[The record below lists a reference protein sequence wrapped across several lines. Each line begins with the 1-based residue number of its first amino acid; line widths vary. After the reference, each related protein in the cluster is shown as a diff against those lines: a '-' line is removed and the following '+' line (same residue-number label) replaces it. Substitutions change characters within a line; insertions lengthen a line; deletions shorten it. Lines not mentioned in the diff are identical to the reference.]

1 LSAPTKRSSL
11 GDVLRT
17 SLPAA
22 IDLSSQTIAWLIEA
36 IFIGM
41 ISAAAFAGVGISLQI
56 ILLTFTVIL
65 TFVVGASVIILNYLG
80 ANDEWGANHV
90 LAQALIIGTVLSFLI
105 SIFWYFGGSQLMMLI
120 GEDEP
125 AAREYGIQ
133 YLKTVSWCG
142 PLIIL
147 NFIALGI
154 MRMAGDTLTT
164 MKINLFA
171 NVLHVSLSP
180 IFIFGWGFIPRM
192 EATGAA
198 IAVSIAHSL
207 AFFITFWH
215 LRNRKSI
222 LFLSFRE
229 FTTPNMQTVKKL
241 FSLGTPTTVEQLVW
255 AMGQLVLSFY
265 AGQISILVL
274 ATHTAFVRI
283 QSVLTMAFQGFGLAS
298 MALVGK
304 SLGAQEDQKAIAAG
318 GAARNVA
325 LGFAIIFAI
334 LLVVFKKPLLE
345 IFTTE
350 PEVIVL
356 GMSSM
361 LILAIIQIPKAINA
375 VLSGNLRGSGDLQ
388 WLMYVSMFSVV
399 LFEFVGAYYTSFVLN
414 MSLAGLWLVQGA
426 DETLRTAL
434 NYWRFKRG
442 KWKIRDILG
451 DKIPLRNPLKSKD
464 KEKK

>member
-1 LSAPTKRSSL
+1 RL
-11 GDVLRT
+11 
-17 SLPAA
+17 
-22 IDLSSQTIAWLIEA
+22 
-36 IFIGM
+36 
-41 ISAAAFAGVGISLQI
+41 
-56 ILLTFTVIL
+56 
-65 TFVVGASVIILNYLG
+65 
-80 ANDEWGANHV
+80 
-90 LAQALIIGTVLSFLI
+90 
-105 SIFWYFGGSQLMMLI
+105 
-120 GEDEP
+120 
-125 AAREYGIQ
+125 
-133 YLKTVSWCG
+133 
-142 PLIIL
+142 
-147 NFIALGI
+147 
-154 MRMAGDTLTT
+154 AGDTLNT
-164 MKINLFA
+164 MKITQFA
-171 NVLHVSLSP
+171 NVLHFSLSP
-180 IFIFGWGFIPRM
+180 LFFFGLGVFPRM

-229 FTTPNMQTVKKL
+229 FTTPNMKTVKKL

-274 ATHTAFVRI
+274 ATHTAYVRI

-334 LLVVFKKPLLE
+334 LLIVFKQPLLE

-350 PEVIVL
+350 PEVIVM
-356 GMSSM
+356 GMASM
-361 LILAIIQIPKAINA
+361 LILAVIQIPKAINA

-388 WLMYVSMFSVV
+388 WLMYVSMFSVI

-414 MSLAGLWLVQGA
+414 MSLAGLWIVQGA

-442 KWKIRDILG
+442 EWKIRDILG
-451 DKIPLRNPLKSKD
+451 DRLPLRNPLKNKG
-464 KEKK
+464 KEKE

>member
-1 LSAPTKRSSL
+1 MSAPTKRSSL

-90 LAQALIIGTVLSFLI
+90 FAQALIIGTILSFLI
-105 SIFWYFGGSQLMMLI
+105 SIFWYFGGSQLMLLI

-171 NVLHVSLSP
+171 NGLHITLSP

-207 AFFITFWH
+207 AFFITLYH
-215 LRNRKSI
+215 LRSRNNI
-222 LFLSFRE
+222 LFLSLRE
-229 FTTPNMQTVKKL
+229 FTKPNMETVKKL
-241 FSLGTPTTVEQLVW
+241 FRLGMPTTVEQLVW
-255 AMGQLVLSFY
+255 AVGQLVLSFY

-274 ATHTAFVRI
+274 ATHTAYVRI

-298 MALVGK
+298 MSLVGK
-304 SLGAQEDQKAIAAG
+304 SLGAQDDQKAIDAG
-318 GAARNVA
+318 ATAQNVA
-325 LGFAIIFAI
+325 LGFSIAFAV
-334 LLVVFKKPLLE
+334 LLVVFKRPLLE

-350 PEVIVL
+350 AEVIAL
-356 GMSSM
+356 GISSM
-361 LILAIIQIPKAINA
+361 LIVAIIQIPKGINA
-375 VLSGNLRGSGDLQ
+375 VLSGNLRGSGDLK
-388 WLMYVSMFSVV
+388 WLMYISLFSVV
-399 LFEFVGAYYTSFVLN
+399 LFELIGGYYSSFVFHF
-414 MSLAGLWLVQGA
+414 SLAGLWALQGA
-426 DETLRTAL
+426 DETLRMVL

-442 KWKIRDILG
+442 KWKIRDLLG
-451 DKIPLRNPLKSKD
+451 DKIPFRNPLKD
-464 KEKK
+464 KGQDSE